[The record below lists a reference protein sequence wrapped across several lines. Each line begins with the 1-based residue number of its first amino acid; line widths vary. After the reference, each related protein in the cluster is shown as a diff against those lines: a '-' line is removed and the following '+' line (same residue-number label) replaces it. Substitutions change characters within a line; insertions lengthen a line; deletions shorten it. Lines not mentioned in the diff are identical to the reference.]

1 MTEKKDNSL
10 FTFAVAWT
18 LVLMIAGFVVLFC
31 YSSDPDLFKKQYW
44 HYVEGYYPRLEG
56 GYGGAPDGEY
66 NILVSFINRTDCVVG
81 AAYCEHSPGDLHG
94 YWSYADGLNF
104 TVSMYR
110 VCLKN
115 NVIVWA
121 LEK

>member
-1 MTEKKDNSL
+1 MGKKDDSL
-10 FTFAVAWT
+10 FTFAVAWA
-18 LVLMIAGFVVLFC
+18 LVLMIATFVLFC
-31 YSSDPDLFKKQYW
+31 YSSGPDLFKKQYW
-44 HYVEGYYPRLEG
+44 HYVEGYYPQLEG

-66 NILVSFINRTDCVVG
+66 NILVSFVNRTNRVVG
-81 AAYCEHSPGDLHG
+81 AAYCESSPGDLHG
-94 YWSYADGLNF
+94 YWSYVDGLNF